1 MELSAHT
8 LTLALLTY
16 VLSLSSYSFAE
27 STLLYPVGAAALS
40 VLVLSGQLVWRL
52 RSRTR
57 KHYTKLAQ
65 SDQPT
70 TTSPP
75 AEAQHETE
83 DASAA
88 ANHVGQHGERTIFA
102 FNLARAVTAV
112 ALLGLSIYSAIDA
125 LGRPRTLNDRD
136 FELVFHVGTCVAYVS
151 SPPPSVYAPVIA
163 KPVT

>member
-1 MELSAHT
+1 MELSAYTST
-8 LTLALLTY
+8 LTLLTY
-16 VLSLSSYSFAE
+16 ALSLSVYSFAE

-40 VLVLSGQLVWRL
+40 VIVLSGQLVWRL

-65 SDQPT
+65 SDHAAT
-70 TTSPP
+70 TPLA
-75 AEAQHETE
+75 AEVQNETE

-88 ANHVGQHGERTIFA
+88 AKHVGQHGERTIFA

-125 LGRPRTLNDRD
+125 LGRPRTLTGRD

-151 SPPPSVYAPVIA
+151 ARRRSTRQS
-163 KPVT
+163 